1 MMDKLSRRT
10 GPPEQTQES
19 KLALGSSRR
28 AQTRKRA
35 NAQTRKR
42 ANAQTRK
49 RANARKNSG
58 HKVDTPLC

>member
-35 NAQTRKR
+35 NA
-42 ANAQTRK
+42 
-49 RANARKNSG
+49 RKNSG